1 MLFAYIFNIYL
12 AYLLDRKA
20 KKRYNISNK
29 LESKSVKASDNTFVE
44 ALSWLLASLWRGFG
58 VALAWLSM
66 RSESHGLDY
75 RLQNQAYLEGGEE
88 MQDTERKR
96 IAVFTKRRYLFQ
108 KIYLDTEGYA
118 DAVLCERIEDAEGAS
133 LVLWDELFTLDN
145 SHSAVHFSPDNTSI
159 QKERGQRE
167 RAMDATIPDFA
178 VVMGVSEN
186 AVLKLPL
193 RLGSIKEMLKSEER
207 TLILHNDER
216 TAQIYGRRVKLTEVE
231 FSLLSLL
238 YEKRGDFVS
247 REDILE
253 AVWKKERDGGVINVY
268 VHYLREKLE
277 VRGERII
284 ISSREEGYC
293 IDKKFFGR
301 DLNA

>member
-1 MLFAYIFNIYL
+1 
-12 AYLLDRKA
+12 
-20 KKRYNISNK
+20 
-29 LESKSVKASDNTFVE
+29 
-44 ALSWLLASLWRGFG
+44 
-58 VALAWLSM
+58 
-66 RSESHGLDY
+66 
-75 RLQNQAYLEGGEE
+75 

-133 LVLWDELFTLDN
+133 LVLWDELFTLDGRFRN
-145 SHSAVHFSPDNTSI
+145 MRFSPDVRSI
-159 QKERGQRE
+159 EGERG
-167 RAMDATIPDFA
+167 AILGNTAPDFA

-186 AVLKLPL
+186 AVLKLPFK
-193 RLGSIKEMLKSEER
+193 LGRIKEMLKSGESAL
-207 TLILHNDER
+207 TLQRDER

-247 REDILE
+247 REEILD
-253 AVWKKERDGGVINVY
+253 AVWKNERDGGVINVY

-284 ISSREEGYC
+284 ISSRDEGSC

>member
-1 MLFAYIFNIYL
+1 
-12 AYLLDRKA
+12 
-20 KKRYNISNK
+20 
-29 LESKSVKASDNTFVE
+29 
-44 ALSWLLASLWRGFG
+44 
-58 VALAWLSM
+58 
-66 RSESHGLDY
+66 
-75 RLQNQAYLEGGEE
+75 
-88 MQDTERKR
+88 MQDKERKK

-108 KIYLDTEGYA
+108 KIYLDTREMA
-118 DAVLCERIEDAEGAS
+118 DAVLCERIEDAKGAS
-133 LVLWDELFTLDN
+133 LVLWDELFLLDN

-159 QKERGQRE
+159 HKERGQRE

-178 VVMGVSEN
+178 VVIGNTER
-186 AVLKLPL
+186 AALKLPL

-207 TLILHNDER
+207 ALILHNDER
-216 TAQIYGRRVKLTEVE
+216 KAQIYGRRVKLTEVE

-238 YEKRGDFVS
+238 YERGGDFVK
-247 REDILE
+247 REEILE
-253 AVWKKERDGGVINVY
+253 AVWKNERDSGVINVY